1 MDAFDSIHPVPAA
14 WLRASALAPYVPAY
28 WCRLVERCYAP
39 GTVRMYLC
47 GVAHFARWS
56 RRRRLDLGHLGR
68 DADRF
73 LDEHLPQCACP
84 YPVQRCRHQVRAAL
98 RQLRAVLADAGIQ
111 SDDHRL
117 DPIEVEL
124 RRFDEHLLQAKGL
137 AENTR
142 LRQLSVI
149 RSMMNQTASA
159 MPSAGELRRFIAH
172 ELTRICPA
180 SAGSMA
186 TALRSYL
193 RFRAFEGDRVEHL
206 LPLIASPACWRLA
219 PLPQT
224 LSRADVE
231 RLLDAFPPG
240 LPSRLRSYAIVRCLV
255 DLGLRTHEVSSL
267 ALEDIDWA
275 AGTLRIV
282 KSKSRRVDLMPLPPA
297 TGRAIAEYLR
307 AERPTTAN
315 RQVFVRH
322 VAPVDEPVSPNVV
335 RNTVRNACRRCGLPY
350 TRVHLL
356 RHTLA
361 SRLLDTGSTLK
372 EVADVLRHR
381 ELNTSLIYAKVDIG
395 RLSAVAMPWPG
406 SAA

>member
-1 MDAFDSIHPVPAA
+1 M
-14 WLRASALAPYVPAY
+14 
-28 WCRLVERCYAP
+28 
-39 GTVRMYLC
+39 
-47 GVAHFARWS
+47 
-56 RRRRLDLGHLGR
+56 
-68 DADRF
+68 
-73 LDEHLPQCACP
+73 
-84 YPVQRCRHQVRAAL
+84 
-98 RQLRAVLADAGIQ
+98 
-111 SDDHRL
+111 
-117 DPIEVEL
+117 
-124 RRFDEHLLQAKGL
+124 
-137 AENTR
+137 
-142 LRQLSVI
+142 
-149 RSMMNQTASA
+149 
-159 MPSAGELRRFIAH
+159 
-172 ELTRICPA
+172 
-180 SAGSMA
+180 
-186 TALRSYL
+186 
-193 RFRAFEGDRVEHL
+193 
-206 LPLIASPACWRLA
+206 A

-255 DLGLRTHEVSSL
+255 DLGLRTQEVSSL

-275 AGTLRIV
+275 ASTLRIV
-282 KSKSRRVDLMPLPPA
+282 KGKSRRADLMPLPPA

-335 RNTVRNACRRCGLPY
+335 RNTVRDAYRRSGLPY